1 MTDKQVHEAMK
12 KAYVNDLYQR
22 LIVAIAS
29 TENAK
34 EMLAAEMHAKA
45 LDIAMLAG
53 LRFCQPPPPV
63 APKAK

>member
-22 LIVAIAS
+22 LIVAISS

-34 EMLAAEMHAKA
+34 EMLASEMHAKA
-45 LDIAMLAG
+45 LELSFLAAG
-53 LRFCQPPPPV
+53 QFCTPPPPD

>member
-22 LIVAIAS
+22 LIFAIAS

-34 EMLAAEMHAKA
+34 EMLASEMHAKA
-45 LDIAMLAG
+45 LDIALLAG
-53 LRFCQPPPPV
+53 HEFCPPLPPV
-63 APKAK
+63 TPKAK